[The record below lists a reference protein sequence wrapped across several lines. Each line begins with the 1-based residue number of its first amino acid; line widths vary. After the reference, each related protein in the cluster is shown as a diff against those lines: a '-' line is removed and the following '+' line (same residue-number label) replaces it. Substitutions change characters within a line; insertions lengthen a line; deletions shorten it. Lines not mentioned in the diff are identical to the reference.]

1 MRFRRI
7 FPETLLLTSMKL
19 GDMAKN
25 TNLPATLRVAVFYD
39 GTFFDKVSK
48 YFKFYHTRASY
59 INFNGLHDFIRH
71 KISESCGSELAFTHV
86 VESHFFRGRFSFT
99 AAKNA
104 NALEKDRI
112 LDQHLMYAGI
122 LPHYYTMKETADRA
136 EEKGIDVWLS
146 LEAYDL
152 AVHKGF
158 DLMVLFAGDQDFVPL
173 LRKINAIG
181 TRSMVIG
188 ADVEWEDNK
197 GMRNWINTSQ
207 ALINESSYTVMLN
220 HEVDARTAKGDAM
233 IDAMFV

>member
-1 MRFRRI
+1 MSKPQI
-7 FPETLLLTSMKL
+7 
-19 GDMAKN
+19 
-25 TNLPATLRVAVFYD
+25 LPASLRIAVFYD

-48 YFKFYHTRASY
+48 YFKFYHQRASY
-59 INFNGLHDFIRH
+59 INFNGLHEFIRD
-71 KISESCGSELAFTHV
+71 KIAESCSIDTSFCHV

-122 LPHYYTMKETADRA
+122 LPHYYPMKETGDRA

-158 DLMVLFAGDQDFVPL
+158 DLVVLFAGDQDFVPL
-173 LRKINAIG
+173 LHKINAIG

-220 HEVDARTAKGDAM
+220 HEVDTRTVKNDPI
-233 IDAMFV
+233 IDAMFT